1 MTSTQ
6 LPKHIGFVMDGNRR
20 WAEGKGLRST
30 DGHKEGYESFRR
42 ISEACLDRDINV
54 ATFWAFS
61 TENWKRPKK
70 EIIAIMKLLKYALRT
85 EVKRFMARGVRFNA
99 IGRIA
104 AFPFDIRREI
114 KHAIEE
120 TKENTKAVL
129 NIGLNYGGREEIV
142 DAIKNIV
149 KQGFSPSRITAQLV
163 NQFMYAPH
171 LPEPDL
177 IIRTSGEQR
186 SSGFML
192 WQAPYAEWLYS
203 KKLWPDYSEVD
214 LDQALAEYRRRKR
227 NFGA

>member
-1 MTSTQ
+1 MPEHNR
-6 LPKHIGFVMDGNRR
+6 PKHIGFVMDGNRR
-20 WAEGKGLRST
+20 WATSHGLGSA
-30 DGHKEGYESFRR
+30 DGHKEGYENFRR
-42 ISEACLDRDINV
+42 ISEYCLDQDINV

-61 TENWKRPKK
+61 TENWKRPKR
-70 EIIAIMKLLKYALRT
+70 EILAILKLLKYALRT
-85 EVKRFMARGVRFNA
+85 ELKRFMERGVRFNA
-99 IGRIA
+99 LGRIA
-104 AFPFDIRREI
+104 GFPLDVRREI

-120 TKENTKAVL
+120 TKHNTKAIL

-149 KQGFSPSRITAQLV
+149 KAGLSPSKITAQLV
-163 NQFMYAPH
+163 NQFMYAPE

-192 WQAPYAEWLYS
+192 WQSPYAEWVYS
-203 KKLWPDYSEVD
+203 PKLWPEYTETD
-214 LDQALAEYRRRKR
+214 LDAALEEYARRKR